1 MTEATTNY
9 SVVWIAVV
17 HSALAWIVI
26 AFLTSTAGF
35 MLLRLKK
42 GSFSGRLIILA
53 VFGMVVYSFLDQ
65 VFDIVHELIECVLF
79 LLGEF
84 ETLLGNLFFDCLLV
98 FELLVLHFLCHF
110 VSLV

>member
-1 MTEATTNY
+1 MDW
-9 SVVWIAVV
+9 SC

-65 VFDIVHELIECVLF
+65 GLLIAMDVLTELVTTSQF
-79 LLGEF
+79 KRYGR
-84 ETLLGNLFFDCLLV
+84 TCL
-98 FELLVLHFLCHF
+98 
-110 VSLV
+110 SL